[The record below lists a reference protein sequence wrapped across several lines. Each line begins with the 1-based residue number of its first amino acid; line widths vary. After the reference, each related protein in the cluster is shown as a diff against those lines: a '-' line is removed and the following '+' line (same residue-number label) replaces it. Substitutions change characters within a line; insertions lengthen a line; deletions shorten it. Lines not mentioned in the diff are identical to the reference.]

1 VGRPHRDRRIKGRPL
16 TKSLRAYG
24 APASVSKFGRTTL
37 INPRKEQYRRIA
49 TYTKLGKLP
58 AESNRSHDLTIAYGS
73 AVTPPTLSV
82 LAAKALNGWAD
93 TRIT

>member
-1 VGRPHRDRRIKGRPL
+1 MLSCTRCDHTPHCLVTSSPHNEAPSDQEVGRVRLQSYPPGDEIRIDL
-16 TKSLRAYG
+16 
-24 APASVSKFGRTTL
+24 
-37 INPRKEQYRRIA
+37 
-49 TYTKLGKLP
+49 